1 MIAIINCMAMICPP
15 LVTVRAGWLQPRWAP
30 GVGTNAPPGMRW
42 TAPTAPGTPSRTEK
56 GARRLR
62 RGTFEAGPCKN
73 GSQQTMVGPIITW
86 RHLRYR
92 RDAMGRGMVTA

>member
-1 MIAIINCMAMICPP
+1 MGPGRRHQHPAGHAMG
-15 LVTVRAGWLQPRWAP
+15 RH
-30 GVGTNAPPGMRW
+30 
-42 TAPTAPGTPSRTEK
+42 PTAPGSLSRTEM
-56 GARRLR
+56 GSALAASRHL
-62 RGTFEAGPCKN
+62 FEAGPCKN